1 MADALAS
8 SQPFIAIS
16 SSSKSSSDP
25 GLSRTN
31 LEPKPE
37 VRAEP
42 QVTPLVRT
50 SDQQGRTDGHKGLLS
65 LVSRELDFVADV
77 THAQRQRRALR
88 GRVKD
93 DEASPQLPGSVPGSS
108 CTTMKSSIAASTPRR
123 CPQAYPRYKQAYYRE
138 SSVAGVAAAEKE
150 TKGKKGYGRG
160 EQHGGAGLAVDDY
173 ERELRMLRSQ
183 VRAMTGAVNGKALL
197 LAEARVRQLI
207 QARKQREAA
216 WFVFTWRRSHLRLSN
231 ATWPPS
237 NRWAAELAAANEMPP
252 RTPFHIAA
260 KSKSIR
266 TRSAR
271 GKQRK
276 ASKAVMGGD
285 DVSAVGSDDVA
296 AEGNGDVAA
305 VGDDDIVI
313 VLLVHNRPAYLN
325 RTLDALSKVD
335 GIQHALLIVS
345 HDGFYPP
352 MHALVQSISFCRVKQ
367 LYFPFSPHL
376 FNGSFPAASADDCRG
391 KSRRPWETK
400 AGGAERWE
408 KWQRKWPRQVL
419 CEEGTAKG
427 GAGGLGLGHGV
438 RDGVSEEERL
448 GEEERVGER

>member
-1 MADALAS
+1 
-8 SQPFIAIS
+8 
-16 SSSKSSSDP
+16 
-25 GLSRTN
+25 
-31 LEPKPE
+31 
-37 VRAEP
+37 
-42 QVTPLVRT
+42 
-50 SDQQGRTDGHKGLLS
+50 
-65 LVSRELDFVADV
+65 
-77 THAQRQRRALR
+77 
-88 GRVKD
+88 
-93 DEASPQLPGSVPGSS
+93 
-108 CTTMKSSIAASTPRR
+108 MKSSIAASTPRR

-276 ASKAVMGGD
+276 ASKAVMGVQAQREVEDRQRGVAGARGLRLSVRRFEGNAVEKGGVLRRIGHFTAERMGNVGYSFNRSVWEMMHGLAEEFCHLDDYNWDRSMWELISYHMPSARMLRWHRASAWHFGEYGLHGD
-285 DVSAVGSDDVA
+285 GNAIGDWSGM
-296 AEGNGDVAA
+296 GNGD
-305 VGDDDIVI
+305 GDT
-313 VLLVHNRPAYLN
+313 NR
-325 RTLDALSKVD
+325 
-335 GIQHALLIVS
+335 
-345 HDGFYPP
+345 
-352 MHALVQSISFCRVKQ
+352 
-367 LYFPFSPHL
+367 
-376 FNGSFPAASADDCRG
+376 NGSGFPRIPS
-391 KSRRPWETK
+391 
-400 AGGAERWE
+400 
-408 KWQRKWPRQVL
+408 
-419 CEEGTAKG
+419 
-427 GAGGLGLGHGV
+427 GAGGSDEVLSLLEKDKKDSIDKDAHLIILPVYSIPVV
-438 RDGVSEEERL
+438 RGDGGWGDGRDIALCLQIASMYT
-448 GEEERVGER
+448 